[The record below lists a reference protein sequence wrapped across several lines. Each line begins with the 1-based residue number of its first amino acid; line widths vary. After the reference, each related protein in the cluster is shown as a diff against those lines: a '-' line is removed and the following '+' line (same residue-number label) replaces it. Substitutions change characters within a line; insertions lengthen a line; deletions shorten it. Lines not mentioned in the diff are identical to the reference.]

1 MDKKEIIC
9 IVCPMGC
16 RLTVS
21 KEEDGYKV
29 TGNTCK
35 RGEAYGVK
43 EMTNPT
49 RVIPTT
55 VKIKNGFLKRLS
67 VKTNKPVPK
76 ELIFKCMEIINGV
89 EVEAPVKIGDVI
101 IHNILGTGIDVV
113 ATKTM
118 EKIQ

>member
-9 IVCPMGC
+9 IVCPIGC

-21 KEEDGYKV
+21 KDKDEYKV
-29 TGNTCK
+29 TGNSCK
-35 RGEAYGVK
+35 RGETYGIK

-55 VKIKNGFLKRLS
+55 VKIKNGFLKRLP
-67 VKTNKPVPK
+67 VKTNGSVPK
-76 ELIFKCMEIINGV
+76 ELIFKCMEIMNHV
-89 EVEAPVKIGDVI
+89 EVEAPVKMGDVI
-101 IHNILGTGIDVV
+101 IYNILEIGIDVV

-118 EKIQ
+118 GKT

>member
-1 MDKKEIIC
+1 
-9 IVCPMGC
+9 MGC

-21 KEEDGYKV
+21 KEENGYKV
-29 TGNTCK
+29 TGNSCK
-35 RGEAYGVK
+35 RGAAYGIK

-55 VKIKNGFLKRLS
+55 VKIRNGFLKRLP
-67 VKTNKPVPK
+67 VKTNGSIPK
-76 ELIFKCMEIINGV
+76 ELIFKCMEIINSV

-101 IHNILGTGIDVV
+101 IENILGTGVDVV

-118 EKIQ
+118 ASISCKKI